1 MNKIERMLQELCP
14 EGVEYKKLIDVAE
27 ILYGYPFDANL
38 FTEDNQYIPLI
49 RIRDVKSAKAS
60 TYYKGDFNDIYI
72 IKRGDILVGM
82 DGNFNLEKWNDRN
95 GVLNQRVCKIYAKNQ
110 LVVINEYLYHLLGPI
125 FKKIEEEVKGGTVKH
140 LSAAKINR
148 IEIPVPPLPIQKEI
162 VRILD
167 HFTELTAELQAEL
180 QARQEQYEYY
190 RNKLLTFTKIGGGV
204 RKA

>member
-27 ILYGYPFDANL
+27 ILYGYPFDAKL

-82 DGNFNLEKWNDRN
+82 DGPE
-95 GVLNQRVCKIYAKNQ
+95 GCYIY
-110 LVVINEYLYHLLGPI
+110 
-125 FKKIEEEVKGGTVKH
+125 
-140 LSAAKINR
+140 
-148 IEIPVPPLPIQKEI
+148 
-162 VRILD
+162 
-167 HFTELTAELQAEL
+167 
-180 QARQEQYEYY
+180 
-190 RNKLLTFTKIGGGV
+190 
-204 RKA
+204 